1 MTCEE
6 AWRSFVEGYDIEVSS
21 EAIENERRLIEL
33 DLRHRMQYDR
43 LTGGDAHAFP
53 SQELAAQEEE
63 LEQAALFEAKEPL
76 VLRAL
81 QEQLQ
86 LTVTEEELEAEV
98 EGLAERNGTSPET
111 VRGFFG
117 DDLSLLR
124 RYVLMRKAI
133 DWAVNHVES
142 GH

>member
-1 MTCEE
+1 MTREE

-21 EAIENERRLIEL
+21 EAIENERRLI
-33 DLRHRMQYDR
+33 
-43 LTGGDAHAFP
+43 
-53 SQELAAQEEE
+53 E

-117 DDLSLLR
+117 DDLSLLAVTSSCGR
-124 RYVLMRKAI
+124 RLTGRSI
-133 DWAVNHVES
+133 T
-142 GH
+142 